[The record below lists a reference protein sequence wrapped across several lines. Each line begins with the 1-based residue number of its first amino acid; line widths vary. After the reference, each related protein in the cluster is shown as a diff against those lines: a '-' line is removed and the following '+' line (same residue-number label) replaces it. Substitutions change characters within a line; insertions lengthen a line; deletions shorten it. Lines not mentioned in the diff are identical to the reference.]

1 MRQRYDTTKDNPAVD
16 ETGDSLAV
24 DRPRRAERG
33 GKSVRVLR
41 SAECRAEFSVL
52 VTNWTVETTRAARF
66 DLFLAQTHTR
76 LAKVP

>member
-1 MRQRYDTTKDNPAVD
+1 MRA
-16 ETGDSLAV
+16 
-24 DRPRRAERG
+24 
-33 GKSVRVLR
+33 LR

-76 LAKVP
+76 LAKVPRAEHRGQKIRHRAGVPPRI